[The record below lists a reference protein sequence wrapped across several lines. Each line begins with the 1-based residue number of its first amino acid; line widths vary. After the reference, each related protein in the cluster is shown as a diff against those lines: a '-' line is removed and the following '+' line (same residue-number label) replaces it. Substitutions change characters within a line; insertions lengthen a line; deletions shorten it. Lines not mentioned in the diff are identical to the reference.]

1 MRKKKKFALFKLSI
15 VIGILLGLGLK
26 LYTFIRTEKLVCG
39 IRAATECNTID
50 FLKDSLIW
58 VIIMIII
65 VVLVVFSAKYILTYG
80 SDAAKNFKIPK
91 KSRKEAK
98 KEIKKELKKEKAEKK
113 QKKVIKI

>member
-26 LYTFIRTEKLVCG
+26 LYIFIKTEKLVCG
-39 IRAATECNTID
+39 IRAVTECSTLD
-50 FLKDSLIW
+50 FIKDSLIW
-58 VIIMIII
+58 VVIMVI
-65 VVLVVFSAKYILTYG
+65 LVILIMFGAKYILTYG
-80 SDAAKNFKIPK
+80 SDAAKNFKMPK

-98 KEIKKELKKEKAEKK
+98 KEIKRELKKEKAEGK